1 MSDKFKMNFKIV
13 LPAAVVSAII
23 YFVMTMHGS
32 SQVELGE
39 YNIWQ
44 VVPYILVLVGALV
57 GINVFVVLIV
67 GTVTSV
73 IAGVATGAMAVSE
86 IFTSIGAGVTSMYDI
101 TVISIT
107 VAAIAALVRE
117 FGGIDAILHFIHKNT
132 KTKKGA
138 QISIAA
144 LVAGVDLATAN
155 NTIAIVLAGPIAKEI
170 SMEYDIDPRRT
181 ASLLDIFASVVQG
194 LIPYG
199 AQLLYA
205 AAAAGITTYAIIP
218 YVFYPM
224 LMAVSAVVFI
234 FLFNKKEK

>member
-1 MSDKFKMNFKIV
+1 
-13 LPAAVVSAII
+13 
-23 YFVMTMHGS
+23 MHGS
-32 SQVELGE
+32 SQVDLGE

>member
-1 MSDKFKMNFKIV
+1 
-13 LPAAVVSAII
+13 
-23 YFVMTMHGS
+23 MT
-32 SQVELGE
+32 
-39 YNIWQ
+39 NIS
-44 VVPYILVLVGALV
+44 
-57 GINVFVVLIV
+57 F
-67 GTVTSV
+67 
-73 IAGVATGAMAVSE
+73 SE